1 MNLVVNSHTYAVL
14 DDSTISA
21 IRIELTSSAEL
32 DTIRADL
39 TEENC
44 KSIVLGDTTYHNL
57 IPETMTMTGAIS
69 APVLVTFTLRVKTIT
84 EQQAE
89 QIKELQDSILAITE
103 TLIETQTAL
112 EEAKTALAEA
122 NVSTEDSNS
131 AAGSKESETGSTG
144 AKTEEVTA

>member
-21 IRIELTSSAEL
+21 IRIELASSAEL

-44 KSIVLGDTTYHNL
+44 KSIVLGDTTYRNL

-69 APVLVTFTLRVKTIT
+69 DPVLVTFTLRGKTIT

-122 NVSTEDSNS
+122 NASTEDSNS
-131 AAGSKESETGSTG
+131 TAGAEASGTSTSE
-144 AKTEEVTA
+144 AKAEEVTA

>member
-21 IRIELTSSAEL
+21 IRIELASSAEL

-44 KSIVLGDTTYHNL
+44 KSIVLGDTTYRNL

-69 APVLVTFTLRVKTIT
+69 DPVLVTFTLRGKTIT

-112 EEAKTALAEA
+112 EEAKTELAETSGT
-122 NVSTEDSNS
+122 VT
-131 AAGSKESETGSTG
+131 SE
-144 AKTEEVTA
+144 AKAEEVTA